1 MELVVNVVLYPDG
14 VFRLLVEFF
23 FSFSCLFPISPLVMF
38 SNFAVVINEFTVK
51 LSYWFTLVTNVSLN
65 SLVFTNDFP
74 NWLLLNSIFSSRL
87 PPWNVLDSLIRFKTF
102 LCFWQFTPQPHLLIL
117 ICSNGILLY
126 WELLTLSFPGA
137 NFFNVLFLMSCKVL
151 HKLILESITR
161 NQQNVS
167 MIFQIFQKS
176 NLYL

>member
-1 MELVVNVVLYPDG
+1 MS
-14 VFRLLVEFF
+14 FF
-23 FSFSCLFPISPLVMF
+23 YNPLVMF

-74 NWLLLNSIFSSRL
+74 NWLLLNSIFS
-87 PPWNVLDSLIRFKTF
+87 NVLDSLIRFKTF

-137 NFFNVLFLMSCKVL
+137 NFFNVLFLLSCKVL
-151 HKLILESITR
+151 HKFILESITR